1 MCYSLKK
8 WFRENG
14 KGFQRLFWAL
24 LEDKMQYC
32 YKFCKQCLSSKFWLM
47 SSWVLV
53 LITSMGVTDYI
64 KKSGIFSES
73 LKKNKLKDNI
83 FTIRLLK
90 NFSVSLFVLCFV
102 TPLKPWNWNA
112 SFHRSRELA
121 IWENISDWIR
131 TKSQLKSFTRNP
143 PPRCFHMRIAF
154 KWFFSKV
161 GGRMVVVDYTNPRN
175 LMLKSRQAE
184 PGWPNRRL
192 CCDVIAV
199 NFLEYV

>member
-1 MCYSLKK
+1 
-8 WFRENG
+8 
-14 KGFQRLFWAL
+14 
-24 LEDKMQYC
+24 
-32 YKFCKQCLSSKFWLM
+32 M
-47 SSWVLV
+47 SFIKVLV
-53 LITSMGVTDYI
+53 NVLLGSHAHDFNGSHRLHKEEWNFLWVI
-64 KKSGIFSES
+64 E
-73 LKKNKLKDNI
+73 KKNKLKDNI

-121 IWENISDWIR
+121 IWENIPDWIR

-184 PGWPNRRL
+184 LGWPNRRL
-192 CCDVIAV
+192 CCEVIAV